1 MAGKSDTS
9 ATLFAQKKLLGK
21 AHTSNLKIDGE
32 EVIGSNIQTS
42 TSLIF
47 GEDIP
52 NSPVQTLYLTQSVG
66 GGPPTIEYIQFVL
79 TALTGTTYD
88 ANVSGGGAGT
98 DPGEDLQTAGPHAYK
113 FVLPSNYQSITN
125 NPRAGNGVFNNSKLV
140 HETLGQLQLI
150 PPFYSQTAPNPYIVK
165 IFKDDGSGNP
175 GDEIPLL
182 DNIDWNVDY
191 YNGILFLQDYSATK
205 IPAFAR
211 AFAYIGKMASEVISS
226 SSMGSGGSGSGDP
239 NATYLVLSATGS
251 LSSERVFTAGA
262 GIITTDGGA
271 GGNYTVSINDST
283 VATISGS
290 TFTGA
295 TKHVAGLSGSLTQLV
310 DGTSYLI
317 AGENIAI
324 SSASNGSITIS
335 ALAGGGSGGDANA
348 TYLVLSATGSLNA
361 ERVFTSGTGIIA
373 TDGGAG
379 SNFTISIND
388 SVVATTSGSTFTGIT
403 KHVAGLSG
411 SLTNLVDGTS
421 FLIAGSN
428 IAITTGSNGAVTIDG
443 PVNIAP
449 ASAQYITLATDT
461 TLTSERVLTPGTGL
475 LLNDAGA
482 GGSVTLSINDS
493 TVATI
498 SGSTFTGTT
507 KHVLGLSGSLTQLVD
522 GTSYLIAGPNITITS
537 ASNGSITISG
547 QAGDIT
553 AVSAGTG
560 LSGGGISGDITLQIN
575 DSVVATTSGSTFTG
589 IVNFNQGLSGSLTQ
603 LVDGTSYLIAG
614 SNITITSA
622 SNGSITIS
630 STGGGGSGDITA
642 VNAGTGLLG
651 GGLSGDVTLSIDD
664 SIVATTSGSTF
675 TGATNHLLG
684 LSGSLTRL
692 TDGSSYLVAGNNI
705 TITSASNGSIT
716 ISGLAG
722 DITAVNAGV
731 GLIGGGA
738 SGDVTLDINDSVV
751 ATLSGSTFTGE
762 VKFNQGLSGS
772 LTKLSDGS
780 SYLIAGNNITI
791 TSASNGAITIAG
803 LAGDITSVNAG
814 VGLLGGGSFGNIT
827 LDINDSIVA
836 TTSGSTFTGAV
847 RFNQGLSGSL
857 TRLADGSS
865 YLIAGQNITITSA
878 SNGAITISGLAGDI
892 TAVNAG
898 VGLLGGGSSGD
909 ITLDINDS
917 VVATVSGSTFTGVVN
932 FDQGLSGSLTRLTD
946 GSSYLVAGSG
956 ISIVTGSNG
965 SVTIINDGNVGDITE
980 VVAGIGLIGGGSSGS
995 VTLDIN
1001 DSVVATISGSTFT
1014 GVTKHVAGLSGS
1026 LTQLTDGSSYLIA
1039 GANITITSASNGSIT
1054 IAGLAGD
1061 ITAVNAGTGLLGG
1074 GSSGDITL
1082 DINDSVVATVS
1093 GSTFVGAVNFNQGLS
1108 GSLTRLVDGSSYL
1121 IAGSNISITSAS
1133 NGSITISG
1141 LAGDITAV
1149 NAGTG
1154 LLGGGASGDVTLDIN
1169 DSIVATLSGSTFTGI
1184 VNFNQGL
1191 SGSLTRLTDGS
1202 SYLQAGT
1209 GISIV
1214 TGSNGSITIINDGTV
1229 GDITAV
1235 NAGIGLLGGGT
1246 SGSITLDIND
1256 SVVATISGSTFVG
1269 AVNFNQGLS
1278 GSLTRLQDGSSYL
1291 IAGNNIA
1298 ITSASNGAITIT
1310 GLAGDITAVNAGV
1323 GLVGGGA
1330 SGDVTLDINDSI
1342 VATVSGS
1349 TFVGTV
1355 NFNQGLSGSLTH
1367 LTDGSS
1373 YLQAGTGISIV
1384 TGSNGSITII
1394 NDGTVGDITAVNAG
1408 IGLLGGGSSGSVT
1421 LDVNDSIVA
1430 TLSGST
1436 FTGIVNFNQ
1445 GLSGSLTKL
1454 TDGTSYLVAGTGISI
1469 ITGSNGSIT
1478 IANDGTA
1485 GDITSVVAGIGLLGG
1500 GSSGSVTLDIN
1511 DSIVATVSGTTFT
1524 GVTKHIAGLS
1534 GSLTA
1539 LTDGSPFIIAG
1550 ANVIIATGSSGAI
1563 TISSIGGEGYSKG
1576 IFHGSEVN
1584 PSTFDLDFS
1593 SAGILVNGYNDED
1606 DVDVYLNGVLMLL
1619 GPSGS
1624 GDYTVPS
1631 NTTIHFHELP
1641 PSGSHITLRLLT
1653 TASLGT
1659 GGTPTS
1665 PAGSNQQIQ
1674 FNNNGSFG
1682 ASPNLRFDS
1691 SNNAFSLTGSFGMKG
1706 NITPDADTT
1715 YDLGSAEK
1723 RWANIYTGDLHLR
1736 NDRGNWTIVEER
1748 DFLCVVNNITGKK
1761 YKMMLQPID
1770 DDF

>member
-1 MAGKSDTS
+1 VAGKSDTS

-32 EVIGSNIQTS
+32 EVIGSNVQTS

-52 NSPVQTLYLTQSVG
+52 TSPVQTLYLTQSVG
-66 GGPPTIEYIQFVL
+66 GGPPTVEYIQFVL

-98 DPGEDLQTAGPHAYK
+98 DPGEGLQTAGPHAYK
-113 FVLPSNYQSITN
+113 FILPSNYQSTTN

-226 SSMGSGGSGSGDP
+226 SSMGSGGTGAGDP

-271 GGNYTVSINDST
+271 GGNYTVSVNDST
-283 VATISGS
+283 VATLSGS
-290 TFTGA
+290 TFTGV

-310 DGTSYLI
+310 DGTSYLV

-361 ERVFTSGTGIIA
+361 ERVFTSGTGIL
-373 TDGGAG
+373 TVDGGAG

-388 SVVATTSGSTFTGIT
+388 SIVATTSGSTFTGIT

-428 IAITTGSNGAVTIDG
+428 IVITTGSNGAVKIDG
-443 PVNIAP
+443 PTNIAP
-449 ASAQYITLATDT
+449 ASAQYITLATDA
-461 TLTSERVLTPGTGL
+461 TLTSERVLTPGAGL

-493 TVATI
+493 TVATV
-498 SGSTFTGTT
+498 SGSTFTGAT

-560 LSGGGISGDITLQIN
+560 LSGGGISGDVTLQIN
-575 DSVVATTSGSTFTG
+575 DSIVATTSGSTFTG
-589 IVNFNQGLSGSLTQ
+589 IVNFYQGLSGSLTR

-651 GGLSGDVTLSIDD
+651 GGLSGDVTLSIND

-722 DITAVNAGV
+722 DITAVHAGVGLVGGGSFGDITLDINDSVVATISGSTFTGAVKFNQGLSGSLTTLADGSSYLIAGQNITITSASNGAITITGLAGDITTVNAGV

-751 ATLSGSTFTGE
+751 ATVSGSTFIGT
-762 VKFNQGLSGS
+762 VNFNQGLSGS
-772 LTKLSDGS
+772 LTHLTDGS
-780 SYLIAGNNITI
+780 SYLQAGAGISIVTGSNGSITI
-791 TSASNGAITIAG
+791 INDGTV
-803 LAGDITSVNAG
+803 GDITAINAG
-814 VGLLGGGSFGNIT
+814 IGLLGGGSSGNIT
-827 LDINDSIVA
+827 LDISDSVVA
-836 TTSGSTFTGAV
+836 TTSGSTFTGAAK
-847 RFNQGLSGSL
+847 FNQGLSGSL
-857 TRLADGSS
+857 TQLIDGSS

-898 VGLLGGGSSGD
+898 VGLLGGGSFGD
-909 ITLDINDS
+909 VTLDINDS
-917 VVATVSGSTFTGVVN
+917 IIATLSGSTFTGIVN
-932 FDQGLSGSLTRLTD
+932 FNQGLSGSLTSLTD

-965 SVTIINDGNVGDITE
+965 SVTIINDGNAGDITE

-995 VTLDIN
+995 VTLDID
-1001 DSVVATISGSTFT
+1001 DSVVATISGSNFT

-1082 DINDSVVATVS
+1082 DINDSVIATVS

-1108 GSLTRLVDGSSYL
+1108 GSLTQLVDGSSYL

-1149 NAGTG
+1149 NAGVG
-1154 LLGGGASGDVTLDIN
+1154 LLGGGISGDVTLDIN
-1169 DSIVATLSGSTFTGI
+1169 DSIVATLSGSTFTG
-1184 VNFNQGL
+1184 
-1191 SGSLTRLTDGS
+1191 
-1202 SYLQAGT
+1202 
-1209 GISIV
+1209 
-1214 TGSNGSITIINDGTV
+1214 
-1229 GDITAV
+1229 
-1235 NAGIGLLGGGT
+1235 
-1246 SGSITLDIND
+1246 
-1256 SVVATISGSTFVG
+1256 VA
-1269 AVNFNQGLS
+1269 
-1278 GSLTRLQDGSSYL
+1278 
-1291 IAGNNIA
+1291 
-1298 ITSASNGAITIT
+1298 
-1310 GLAGDITAVNAGV
+1310 
-1323 GLVGGGA
+1323 
-1330 SGDVTLDINDSI
+1330 
-1342 VATVSGS
+1342 
-1349 TFVGTV
+1349 

-1394 NDGTVGDITAVNAG
+1394 NDGTVGDITSVTAG
-1408 IGLLGGGSSGSVT
+1408 VGLLGGGTSG
-1421 LDVNDSIVA
+1421 A
-1430 TLSGST
+1430 
-1436 FTGIVNFNQ
+1436 
-1445 GLSGSLTKL
+1445 
-1454 TDGTSYLVAGTGISI
+1454 
-1469 ITGSNGSIT
+1469 
-1478 IANDGTA
+1478 
-1485 GDITSVVAGIGLLGG
+1485 
-1500 GSSGSVTLDIN
+1500 VTLDIN

-1576 IFHGSEVN
+1576 IFHESEIN

-1631 NTTIHFHELP
+1631 NSTIHFHQLP
-1641 PSGSHITLRLLT
+1641 ESGSYVTVRILT

-1659 GGTPTS
+1659 GGGTTS
-1665 PAGSNQQIQ
+1665 PVGSNQQIQ
-1674 FNNNGSFG
+1674 FNNSGSFG
-1682 ASPNLRFDS
+1682 ASQNLRFDS
-1691 SNNAFSLTGSFGMKG
+1691 SNNVFSLTGSFGMQG

-1736 NDRGNWTIVEER
+1736 NDRGDYTLIEEEDMLTIR
-1748 DFLCVVNNITGKK
+1748 FNKTGKR
-1761 YKMMLQPID
+1761 YKFLLEAVPHLD
-1770 DDF
+1770 DDPTLKF